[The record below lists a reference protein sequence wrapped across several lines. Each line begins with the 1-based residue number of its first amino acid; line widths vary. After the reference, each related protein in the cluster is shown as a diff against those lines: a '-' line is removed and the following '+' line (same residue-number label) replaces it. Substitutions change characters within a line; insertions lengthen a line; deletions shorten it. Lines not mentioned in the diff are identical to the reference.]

1 MVMLDNVL
9 YAVRLACSL
18 QMFLLWHYEFGF
30 FWFLLQDVAPSR
42 LVRSFAGRIHVY
54 LLGEGSPKILWPF
67 ARHISVN
74 SPDMIWLSK
83 LHLAPML
90 PSVIF
95 RNRRDCVVLHYDDLH
110 RFKLKNTTLEGTPCS
125 LFEWCPRFTRLLLL
139 LACLQI

>member
-18 QMFLLWHYEFGF
+18 QMFLLSHYEFAF
-30 FWFLLQDVAPSR
+30 FLWFLLQDVAPSR

-54 LLGEGSPKILWPF
+54 LLGEGSPEIFWRF

-74 SPDMIWLSK
+74 SPDMIRLSK

-95 RNRRDCVVLHYDDLH
+95 RNKR
-110 RFKLKNTTLEGTPCS
+110 PCRAA
-125 LFEWCPRFTRLLLL
+125 L
-139 LACLQI
+139 